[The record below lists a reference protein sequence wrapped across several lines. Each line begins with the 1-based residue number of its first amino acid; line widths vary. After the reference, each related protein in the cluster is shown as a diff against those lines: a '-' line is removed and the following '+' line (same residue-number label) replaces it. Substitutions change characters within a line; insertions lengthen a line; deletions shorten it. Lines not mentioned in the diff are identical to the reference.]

1 MTDTATLTTR
11 LSSLLAQVPTKTLH
25 LGQVAGDKPGILAGD
40 MPICRVRE
48 TPEGAQYAELITEGI
63 NALPRLLAMLS
74 APNEASGAPS
84 ATDSPLRQQIEG
96 KITETLQLL
105 PGFKASA
112 TTTWAKLLYAAIEPW
127 LIGGR
132 EALATAAPAIKPQQP
147 RNQQARSADGEK
159 QARLEGV
166 MEFCNFM
173 LAQDEGETRPN
184 EHALE
189 QLVTEWDKAHN
200 GALPEQNDAAGQ

>member
-1 MTDTATLTTR
+1 
-11 LSSLLAQVPTKTLH
+11 
-25 LGQVAGDKPGILAGD
+25 
-40 MPICRVRE
+40 
-48 TPEGAQYAELITEGI
+48 
-63 NALPRLLAMLS
+63 MLS

-132 EALATAAPAIKPQQP
+132 ERWPPQHQRSNP
-147 RNQQARSADGEK
+147 EQQRNQQARSADGEK
-159 QARLEGV
+159 QARLEAV

-173 LAQDEGETRPN
+173 LATRMKGK
-184 EHALE
+184 HAR
-189 QLVTEWDKAHN
+189 TSMPWSN
-200 GALPEQNDAAGQ
+200 W